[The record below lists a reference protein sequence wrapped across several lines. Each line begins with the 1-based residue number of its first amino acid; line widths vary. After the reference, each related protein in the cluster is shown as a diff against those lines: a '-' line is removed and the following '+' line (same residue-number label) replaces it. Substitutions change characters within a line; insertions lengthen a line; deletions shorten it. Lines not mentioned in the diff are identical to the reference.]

1 VGGSAEA
8 APALVPAWAW
18 AVAGRLRIDSRAT
31 ASTNARASTPRPAS
45 CAPMTGAPSG
55 SAAVFA
61 TVRPLAFPVPDL
73 PGGSADGVS
82 EGNRPEALPPGL
94 SSGLALTTPGRL
106 PTDSGDV
113 STPGM
118 VVPGAVGSAELEE
131 VAAGAVTVVADDT
144 CGSLDTCAAFSAAVR
159 RTDVTVV
166 AEAATAT
173 FACSCRWAE
182 LASSAPRSHDAV
194 PSWLPQPKL
203 NVGFRL
209 AGVAVR
215 RMVASGTLPPVVQA
229 VTVHRADCP
238 RWMLDCAGWTETQR
252 LTCVAGV
259 VAAARATELPPVV
272 VVAEGLG
279 VRVAVG
285 VEDALAFWE
294 AADVVFVGAGVG
306 VLVAVLLAVLVGV
319 AADVAA
325 VDFADALALVVDVVD
340 VAGFAD
346 GVDVFVGDVV
356 VCGLLADGE
365 LLDDFRVWVVV
376 LVDDLAVVPLADV
389 LDVGV
394 LVGELLVGG
403 SLAVGSLVVGV
414 GLGEGLVELGVGVG
428 LGDAEAACTGS
439 HCCTVP
445 LLAVATA
452 RIRPA
457 G

>member
-1 VGGSAEA
+1 
-8 APALVPAWAW
+8 
-18 AVAGRLRIDSRAT
+18 
-31 ASTNARASTPRPAS
+31 
-45 CAPMTGAPSG
+45 M
-55 SAAVFA
+55 FA
-61 TVRPLAFPVPDL
+61 IVCPLAFPGSDL

-82 EGNRPEALPPGL
+82 AGNRPEALPPGL
-94 SSGLALTTPGRL
+94 SSGLAVGTPGRS
-106 PTDSGDV
+106 PTDSGAV
-113 STPGM
+113 STPGT
-118 VVPGAVGSAELEE
+118 VVPGVVGSAELEE
-131 VAAGAVTVVADDT
+131 VAAGAAVTVVADDT
-144 CGSLDTCAAFSAAVR
+144 CGSLDTCAALSAAVR
-159 RTDVTVV
+159 RTDVTVL

-194 PSWLPQPKL
+194 PSWVPQPKL

-215 RMVASGTLPPVVQA
+215 RIVASGTLPPVAQA

-238 RWMLDCAGWTETQR
+238 RWMLGCAGCTETQR
-252 LTCVAGV
+252 LTCAAGV
-259 VAAARATELPPVV
+259 VAAARATELPPVGSLV
-272 VVAEGLG
+272 FAEGLG
-279 VRVAVG
+279 VFVG

-294 AADVVFVGAGVG
+294 APDVVFVGVGVG
-306 VLVAVLLAVLVGV
+306 VLVAVLLAVLAGV
-319 AADVAA
+319 AAAVVA
-325 VDFADALALVVDVVD
+325 VDFADALELVVD

-346 GVDVFVGDVV
+346 GVDVLVGDVV

-376 LVDDLAVVPLADV
+376 L

-414 GLGEGLVELGVGVG
+414 GLEEGLVELGVGVG
-428 LGDAEAACTGS
+428 VGVGDAEAACTGS

>member
-1 VGGSAEA
+1 
-8 APALVPAWAW
+8 
-18 AVAGRLRIDSRAT
+18 
-31 ASTNARASTPRPAS
+31 
-45 CAPMTGAPSG
+45 
-55 SAAVFA
+55 VFA
-61 TVRPLAFPVPDL
+61 IVRPLVFPVLDL

-82 EGNRPEALPPGL
+82 AGNRPEALPPGL

-118 VVPGAVGSAELEE
+118 VVPGVVGSAELEE
-131 VAAGAVTVVADDT
+131 VAAGAAVTVVADDT
-144 CGSLDTCAAFSAAVR
+144 CGSLDTCAALSAAVR
-159 RTDVTVV
+159 RTDVTVL

-173 FACSCRWAE
+173 FACSCRCAE

-203 NVGFRL
+203 NVGFKL

-238 RWMLDCAGWTETQR
+238 RWMLDCAGCTETQR
-252 LTCVAGV
+252 LTCPAGV
-259 VAAARATELPPVV
+259 VAAATATELPPVGSL

-279 VRVAVG
+279 VFVG

-294 AADVVFVGAGVG
+294 APDVVFAGVG
-306 VLVAVLLAVLVGV
+306 VGVLAAVLVAVLLAVLVGV
-319 AADVAA
+319 AADVVA
-325 VDFADALALVVDVVD
+325 VDFVDPLALVVDVVG
-340 VAGFAD
+340 VAD
-346 GVDVFVGDVV
+346 GVDVLVGDVV

-376 LVDDLAVVPLADV
+376 PLEA
-389 LDVGV
+389 V
-394 LVGELLVGG
+394 LVVGG

-428 LGDAEAACTGS
+428 VGLGDAVAACTGS
-439 HCCTVP
+439 HSCTVP